1 MLLNSAPSPLT
12 KHPSAAIGKS
22 SQDRRSGIAIMP
34 SAKAYN
40 PANQAYAQEKKKGSI
55 EFYQRN
61 PLSDSVLKPTRVQ

>member
-1 MLLNSAPSPLT
+1 
-12 KHPSAAIGKS
+12 
-22 SQDRRSGIAIMP
+22 MP